1 VADDIGHFASENAAM
16 ALLKAGN
23 HRGAEQRLR
32 AMLGENPANAR
43 AMALLAQCKDEAGGR
58 DRKEVL
64 KLAREAAALDPDDH
78 LVRATLSWAL
88 LNYGKGKA
96 AKKEAAEITESI
108 AAEDPEDSTALMN
121 LGYAWLR
128 SEKEFAVAHMS
139 AKLMFDDA
147 EKHAS
152 TVIELLNIGYL
163 RLHEWNYASAASLAQ
178 RAMSMDPLQ
187 PDAFR
192 ILSECELA
200 LKRPQEAY
208 DLALEALRLAPG
220 EKKTMRLLVRAG
232 ARSSPLL
239 RPFQQ
244 GIDWIVEMNR
254 SGLVVMPL
262 LMAVIGFALWV
273 SVNYDLDR
281 LAYGMTPLIIVS
293 VGLAGL
299 LLYALVCY
307 LTAIG
312 ARWRIRR
319 DLRKIALPDF

>member
-1 VADDIGHFASENAAM
+1 VDESGSFASENAAM

-32 AMLGENPANAR
+32 AMLGENPTNAR

-64 KLAREAAALDPDDH
+64 KLAREAAAIDPDDH

-88 LNYGKGKA
+88 LNYGKGKKTA
-96 AKKEAAEITESI
+96 KEAADITESI
-108 AAEDPEDSTALMN
+108 AAEDPENSTALLN

-128 SEKEFAVAHMS
+128 SEKDFAVAHMS
-139 AKLMFDDA
+139 AKLMFEDA

-200 LKRPQEAY
+200 QKRPQEAY

-220 EKKTMRLLVRAG
+220 EKKTMRLLVRART
-232 ARSSPLL
+232 RSSPLL
-239 RPFQQ
+239 RPFLQ
-244 GIDWIVEMNR
+244 GVDWIVEMNR
-254 SGLVVMPL
+254 SGLAVVPA
-262 LMAVIGFALWV
+262 LMGVIGFALWI

-299 LLYALVCY
+299 FLYAMVCY
-307 LTAIG
+307 LTAVG